1 MIRRPPRSTRTDT
14 LFPYTTL
21 FRSRLPDGRPG
32 GDAAGTARLGQNVDE
47 AALLGEPGFERQRRG
62 TAGGLRPLQDS
73 GGFGQRVG
81 IEAAAADCPDGEI
94 GGALGLAQAIQRK
107 SDAAAE
113 TDRRGHGPDFTA
125 RPARPQARMTAAG
138 GSAAWS
144 GNRSEERRVG
154 KACVSTGRYR
164 WSPYH

>member
-32 GDAAGTARLGQNVDE
+32 GDAAGTARLSQNVDD

-73 GGFGQRVG
+73 GGFGPRVG
-81 IEAAAADCPDGEI
+81 IAAAAAECKDSEI
-94 GGALGLAQAIQRK
+94 GGALGRAQAIPRIR
-107 SDAAAE
+107 DPAAE
-113 TDRRGHGPDFTA
+113 TCRRGH
-125 RPARPQARMTAAG
+125 RWILL
-138 GSAAWS
+138 SA
-144 GNRSEERRVG
+144 
-154 KACVSTGRYR
+154 
-164 WSPYH
+164 